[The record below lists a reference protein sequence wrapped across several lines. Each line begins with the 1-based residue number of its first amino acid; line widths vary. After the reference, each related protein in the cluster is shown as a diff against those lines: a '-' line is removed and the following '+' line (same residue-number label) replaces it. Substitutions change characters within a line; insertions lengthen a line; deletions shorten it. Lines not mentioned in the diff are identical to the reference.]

1 MKQLITFS
9 PQFNPI
15 NRTLDFSTYALFN
28 VKKLYAVIN
37 ITRNTPIYV
46 AGAPGLGI
54 TVKNNS
60 TITLMYDTS
69 IHDTSDMLNVYYET
83 TSGQEANVAMEQ
95 GGNLQDMREILND
108 IRMEIKVMSFILAAG
123 LNIQRDD
130 IMSLLTEEHN
140 NISHF

>member
-1 MKQLITFS
+1 
-9 PQFNPI
+9 
-15 NRTLDFSTYALFN
+15 
-28 VKKLYAVIN
+28 
-37 ITRNTPIYV
+37 
-46 AGAPGLGI
+46 
-54 TVKNNS
+54 
-60 TITLMYDTS
+60 MYDTS